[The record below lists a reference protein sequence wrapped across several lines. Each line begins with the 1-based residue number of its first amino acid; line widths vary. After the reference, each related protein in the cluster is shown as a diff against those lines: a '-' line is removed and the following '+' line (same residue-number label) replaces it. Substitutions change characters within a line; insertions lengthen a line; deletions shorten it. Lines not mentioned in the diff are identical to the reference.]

1 MKSFYLIISLFF
13 IFQVSLS
20 QHPVKW
26 TINYS
31 SEKKIIIF
39 NAVIDS
45 NWHLYAVNVPFPN
58 KGPLPTIIEFEKQKN
73 YLLKGNV
80 FQEKPITKYDKGFRT
95 KVAYYQN
102 KTSFYQKIKPLKSSF
117 EIRGVVKYMT
127 CDDSRCL
134 ALERLF
140 SMEVNHQD

>member
-1 MKSFYLIISLFF
+1 MKSFYLIINLF
-13 IFQVSLS
+13 IFQVSFS
-20 QHPVKW
+20 QQPVKW

-31 SEKKIIIF
+31 SEKNIVIF

-58 KGPLPTIIEFEKQKN
+58 EGPLPTIIEFEKQKN
-73 YLLKGNV
+73 YSLKGKV
-80 FQEKPITKYDKGFRT
+80 FQEKPITKYDKGFGT

-117 EIRGVVKYMT
+117 KIRGVVKYMT
-127 CDDSRCL
+127 CDDSKCL
-134 ALERLF
+134 ALEKVF
-140 SMEVNHQD
+140 SVEINHQD

>member
-1 MKSFYLIISLFF
+1 VRSFYLIINLF
-13 IFQVSLS
+13 IFQVSFS

-31 SEKKIIIF
+31 PEKNIVIF

-58 KGPLPTIIEFEKQKN
+58 EGPLPTIIEFEKQKN
-73 YLLKGNV
+73 YSLKGKV
-80 FQEKPITKYDKGFRT
+80 FQEKPITKYDKGFGT

-117 EIRGVVKYMT
+117 KISGVVKYMA
-127 CDDSRCL
+127 CDDSKCL
-134 ALERLF
+134 ALERVF
-140 SMEVNHQD
+140 SMEINHQD